1 MNNISFKVNS
11 MIKISLNK
19 DFSDAMSTQIILHNV
34 KKCSLDLTNLDRDGY
49 FRLVDSII
57 SDYTRINPLGE
68 CSTSLKKREL
78 LSGIET
84 TN

>member
-1 MNNISFKVNS
+1 MNNISFPVNL

-19 DFSDAMSTQIILHNV
+19 DFSDAMSTQIILYNV
-34 KKCSLDLTNLDRDGY
+34 KKCSLDLTNLDKDGY

-57 SDYTRINPLGE
+57 SDYININPLGD
-68 CSTSLKKREL
+68 CNTSLKKREL

>member
-1 MNNISFKVNS
+1 MNNISFPVNS

-19 DFSDAMSTQIILHNV
+19 DFSDAMSTQIILYNV

-49 FRLVDSII
+49 FRLVESII
-57 SDYTRINPLGE
+57 SDYIKINPLGD
-68 CSTSLKKREL
+68 SNTSLKNREL